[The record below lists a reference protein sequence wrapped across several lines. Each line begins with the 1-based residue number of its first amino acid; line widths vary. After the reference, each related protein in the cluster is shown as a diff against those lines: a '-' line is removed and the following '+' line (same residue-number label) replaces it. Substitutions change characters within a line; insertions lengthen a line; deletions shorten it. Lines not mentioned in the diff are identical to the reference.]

1 MAGPSQDKQARW
13 RWAAASQIG
22 TSNSRLG
29 TRKQDAAKC
38 FLSGRQSS
46 ALCAIV
52 CDGAGSA
59 AFGGEGASLICRVL
73 SIGLRNHFRA
83 CDDLPR
89 DEDIWNWIDVARDR
103 LALAAEHRATRRQ
116 AFASTLVLLAAAEG
130 GVLTV
135 HVGDGAVVARDK
147 GGTWHALSWP
157 ENGEYASTTY
167 FLTDDPTP
175 RVRICRLVADFDAYA
190 VFSDGI
196 ENLAL
201 DQKAMIPHEP
211 FFRSMMTP
219 LDAVAHAGKSAD
231 LSAALANFL
240 NSDRVCGRTDDDKS
254 LILVSAR

>member
-1 MAGPSQDKQARW
+1 MAGPSQDKRARW

-22 TSNSRLG
+22 TSHSRLG

-38 FLSGRQSS
+38 FLTGRHSS
-46 ALCAIV
+46 ALCAMV

-59 AFGGEGASLICRVL
+59 AFGGQGASLICRVL
-73 SIGLRNHFRA
+73 SIELRAHFRT
-83 CDDLPR
+83 CDELPA
-89 DEDIWNWIDVARDR
+89 DEDIWNWIDLARDR
-103 LALAAEHRATRRQ
+103 LALAAEHRAARRQ
-116 AFASTLVLLAAAEG
+116 AFASTLVLLAATDG
-130 GVLTV
+130 SVLIV

-175 RVRICRLVADFDAYA
+175 KVRICRLAADYDAYA

-201 DQKAMIPHEP
+201 DQKAMVPHEP
-211 FFRSMMTP
+211 FFRSMIAP
-219 LDAVAHAGKSAD
+219 LDAVADTGKSAD
-231 LSAALANFL
+231 LSKALANFL
-240 NSDRVCGRTDDDKS
+240 SSERVCERTDDDKS
-254 LILVSAR
+254 LILASTR